1 MVGIMM
7 PRIPGCEATHSI
19 SSTARS
25 MSWVMGT
32 RAIPPR
38 RCGECEHISAR
49 NRLWACAPAKASSGS
64 AMAPANRPAPNGGE
78 AMPVTASASANS
90 TSAATPSAS
99 SSLSR
104 TDGSK
109 APFRPSSLSVSQPM
123 M

>member
-1 MVGIMM
+1 M
-7 PRIPGCEATHSI
+7 PRMPGWEATHSI

-49 NRLWACAPAKASSGS
+49 NRLWAWAPAKASSGS
-64 AMAPANRPAPNGGE
+64 SMAPANRPAPNGGD

-104 TDGSK
+104 TAGS
-109 APFRPSSLSVSQPM
+109 
-123 M
+123 